1 MATPDIIARLEAEIG
16 NRDAYEWSDALP
28 SKPLPSDLKLGG
40 EAEGEV
46 SPLTY
51 ARAAAYLATHDSA
64 VGFWALGRCRM
75 VSMTIEATVFPDHT
89 PDVLFLQALE
99 LRPDFVYA
107 WTSLAAH
114 LIDIGTGLP
123 DGKTAISCL
132 AKAAELNPKDHN
144 AWDQLAALVEE
155 SAGYTGELAVNDV
168 QLTAKECGRRAVEGN
183 PTKSSLWYRLAR
195 LVLADDTVTV
205 NDETLTRDG
214 CLQRALT
221 VSSTISA
228 QLLLGIAVLLDKS
241 KELVVAEGGEP
252 ATRASCLVKALS
264 MDPAQPWAWS
274 LLGDDIEPRNATVSI
289 GDRAY
294 DANACFARALEEEL
308 TSAKTELPDGCR
320 VLRLGSTSGAG
331 SQGTVAKKTSG
342 EAEGVSMVNVSRN
355 RKADANSW
363 TAFAE
368 PSRVQ
373 AFAKRD
379 AYFPLL
385 PLRASDTAA
394 ADAQIAVIIPPGA
407 SAGSIGP
414 AESTYQPPAYG
425 DPAWQYEY
433 AQQQYEQQELY
444 RQQMEE
450 QNQYGGDEYQ
460 QQMYS
465 QGQEDYGN
473 GYTEQAYNE
482 DKYGYDEEVD
492 MGYGMF
498 D

>member
-1 MATPDIIARLEAEIG
+1 
-16 NRDAYEWSDALP
+16 
-28 SKPLPSDLKLGG
+28 
-40 EAEGEV
+40 
-46 SPLTY
+46 
-51 ARAAAYLATHDSA
+51 
-64 VGFWALGRCRM
+64 
-75 VSMTIEATVFPDHT
+75 
-89 PDVLFLQALE
+89 
-99 LRPDFVYA
+99 
-107 WTSLAAH
+107 
-114 LIDIGTGLP
+114 
-123 DGKTAISCL
+123 
-132 AKAAELNPKDHN
+132 
-144 AWDQLAALVEE
+144 
-155 SAGYTGELAVNDV
+155 
-168 QLTAKECGRRAVEGN
+168 
-183 PTKSSLWYRLAR
+183 
-195 LVLADDTVTV
+195 
-205 NDETLTRDG
+205 
-214 CLQRALT
+214 
-221 VSSTISA
+221 
-228 QLLLGIAVLLDKS
+228 LLGIAVLLEKS
-241 KELVVAEGGEP
+241 KELVVTEGGEP
-252 ATRASCLVKALS
+252 ATRASCLVRALS

-331 SQGTVAKKTSG
+331 SQGTVAKKKSG

-355 RKADANSW
+355 READANSW
-363 TAFAE
+363 TAFAN

-414 AESTYQPPAYG
+414 AESVYQPPAYG

-450 QNQYGGDEYQ
+450 QNQ
-460 QQMYS
+460 QMYS
-465 QGQEDYGN
+465 QVQEDYGN

-482 DKYGYDEEVD
+482 DQYGYTEEVED
-492 MGYGMF
+492 HGFGLF